1 MKDIKMSDVFD
12 LPISHDY
19 RNLYNKNGKMIVNA
33 CEVQEGDAKAIVL
46 AVNNYDKLVE
56 ALKEIHEWK
65 LSLEFRI
72 NKGSKG
78 QVNHFREIAK
88 KALNGIES

>member
-33 CEVQEGDAKAIVL
+33 CDVQEGDAKAIVL

-56 ALKEIHEWK
+56 ALKA
-65 LSLEFRI
+65 
-72 NKGSKG
+72 
-78 QVNHFREIAK
+78 IAK
-88 KALNGIES
+88 TVSCSGHASSIATEALGEIKE